1 MFCPE
6 CGKQIPDDSVFCEV
20 CGARID
26 EEPEE
31 YVVPE
36 VVQTTPAEPAPKAQ
50 EPVQVKEPAKVQ
62 EPAKAQEPARV
73 KTPVE
78 NPQDNSADSLVK
90 TPIDNHAKKTPYW
103 LIAVG
108 VVIILAVV
116 IAVVIGRKGK
126 GGEGDESKKGRNS
139 VAEVTESD
147 RDETEEDEGNAK
159 NDKDSDKDD
168 ADKGSD
174 SDSAKDDNT
183 DTNDTDGNA
192 GLIPEGEDDIP
203 QGLDTEG
210 IEGIVDIDEPGMMT
224 MAEVAANLSTDA
236 NASATDF
243 EWFIDSEI
251 GDGYG
256 AGIVLDLCDLVIG
269 EGNEMLNGGWKAY
282 MLDTLTKPY
291 APETERYFNVT
302 VDSAGT
308 KFKITTN
315 WALLYFPKDGQSV
328 NEEGS
333 DVFEGTWDPE
343 TGKATATSSY
353 GKIEFDN
360 FYISEDAKA
369 EYAVGTFYWNS
380 GETERI
386 GLMRV
391 NR

>member
-31 YVVPE
+31 YAVPE
-36 VVQTTPAEPAPKAQ
+36 VVQTTPAEPAKVQ

-62 EPAKAQEPARV
+62 KPVKAQEPAPV

-108 VVIILAVV
+108 VVIVIAVV

-126 GGEGDESKKGRNS
+126 DGDGDENKKGRNS
-139 VAEVTESD
+139 VAEVTQSD
-147 RDETEEDEGNAK
+147 GDEIEETEGNAK
-159 NDKDSDKDD
+159 NDKDSDKDSD
-168 ADKGSD
+168 TAGVVDTNSDNGNTGS
-174 SDSAKDDNT
+174 
-183 DTNDTDGNA
+183 NDTDANA

-210 IEGIVDIDEPGMMT
+210 IEGIVDIDDPGMMT

-256 AGIVLDLCDLVIG
+256 AGIVLDLSDLVIG

-291 APETERYFNVT
+291 NPETERYFNVT

-315 WALLYFPKDGQSV
+315 WAILYLPKDGQSV
-328 NEEGS
+328 NEEGN

-353 GKIEFDN
+353 AKIEFDN
-360 FYISEDAKA
+360 FYISEDARA

-380 GETERI
+380 GEIERI